1 MTSAHFSWLPQD
13 PRWDL
18 QGIVEYSV
26 QMRPV
31 WCCILC
37 PILCNACSL
46 LGDSQSQQ
54 QFPLISGQDYWP
66 TSTRVLQRNTSCGVA
81 EWPKYAQGEQAAAE
95 PGQLAWPRVRW
106 GWSRWR
112 WCYRPWATTEVLKNF
127 NIEVKENHWRWKM
140 ARWFM
145 VCQGHGA
152 KKCFTIQ
159 FRPFRR
165 ICPEKPSEKLACT
178 RMIAVTC
185 PGLRVETWS
194 GMTTPLPSH
203 EVVGR
208 EAWSEKRMRKYM
220 KAKYS
225 APALRHP

>member
-1 MTSAHFSWLPQD
+1 MTSAQFSWLPQD

-46 LGDSQSQQ
+46 LGASQSQQ
-54 QFPLISGQDYWP
+54 QFPLISYWP

-112 WCYRPWATTEVLKNF
+112 WCYRPWATTEVLKTSTLRSKKI
-127 NIEVKENHWRWKM
+127 IEDERWLVGLWFAKVMEQKMFHDSVSAIQENLPWETKREIGLHAHDR
-140 ARWFM
+140 
-145 VCQGHGA
+145 GHLP
-152 KKCFTIQ
+152 
-159 FRPFRR
+159 R
-165 ICPEKPSEKLACT
+165 SEGWNME
-178 RMIAVTC
+178 RHDY
-185 PGLRVETWS
+185 
-194 GMTTPLPSH
+194 TTPQP
-203 EVVGR
+203 
-208 EAWSEKRMRKYM
+208 WSCRPWSLKWKKNEKIYEGKIFCTC
-220 KAKYS
+220 S
-225 APALRHP
+225 

>member
-112 WCYRPWATTEVLKNF
+112 WCYRPWATTEVLKTSTLRSKKI
-127 NIEVKENHWRWKM
+127 IEDERWLVGLWFAKVM
-140 ARWFM
+140 EQKNVSRFSFGHSGESALRNQARNWLARAWSRSPAQ
-145 VCQGHGA
+145 VWGLKHGA
-152 KKCFTIQ
+152 AWLHHS
-159 FRPFRR
+159 PAM
-165 ICPEKPSEKLACT
+165 KL
-178 RMIAVTC
+178 
-185 PGLRVETWS
+185 
-194 GMTTPLPSH
+194 
-203 EVVGR
+203 
-208 EAWSEKRMRKYM
+208 
-220 KAKYS
+220 
-225 APALRHP
+225 

>member
-18 QGIVEYSV
+18 QGIVEDSV

-66 TSTRVLQRNTSCGVA
+66 TS

-140 ARWFM
+140 ARWYGLPRSWSKKMFHDS
-145 VCQGHGA
+145 VSAIQENLPWETKREIGLHAHDRGHLP
-152 KKCFTIQ
+152 
-159 FRPFRR
+159 R
-165 ICPEKPSEKLACT
+165 SEGWNME
-178 RMIAVTC
+178 RHDY
-185 PGLRVETWS
+185 
-194 GMTTPLPSH
+194 TTPQP
-203 EVVGR
+203 
-208 EAWSEKRMRKYM
+208 WSCRPWSLKWKKNEKIYEGKIFCTC
-220 KAKYS
+220 S
-225 APALRHP
+225 